1 LRFLREQLCEFV
13 FGDKTIFV
21 SIRSFH
27 QRLQTRDTDFLNAQL
42 AIVILV
48 KGHHSRDRFL
58 DSPACT
64 FATRASAATT
74 RRLSHNRRGSRHQSK
89 QSNRLDRSFHLLVP
103 IELVL

>member
-1 LRFLREQLCEFV
+1 LRFLGQHLCEFV

-21 SIRSFH
+21 SICSFH
-27 QRLQTRDTDFLNAQL
+27 QRLQACVAEFFNAQF
-42 AIVILV
+42 AIFILV

-74 RRLSHNRRGSRHQSK
+74 RRLSHNSRGSRHQSK
-89 QSNRLDRSFHLLVP
+89 QSNRLDHSFHLLVP
-103 IELVL
+103 IELVF